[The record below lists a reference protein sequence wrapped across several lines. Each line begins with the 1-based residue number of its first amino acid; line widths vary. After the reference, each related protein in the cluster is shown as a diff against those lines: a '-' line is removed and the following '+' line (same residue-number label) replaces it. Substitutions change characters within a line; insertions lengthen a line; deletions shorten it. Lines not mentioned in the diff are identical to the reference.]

1 MQQLGYKDK
10 ALINTTD
17 RVFMFVMFSLKE
29 KQQKKK
35 LSVKYT
41 DV

>member
-29 KQQKKK
+29 KQKKK
-35 LSVKYT
+35 AFSKVY
-41 DV
+41 